1 MFYSKVYIDLNW
13 LKLALYVIAKFS
25 ATQAYS
31 AVILHAPE
39 IFPTHLR
46 FIVLFF
52 VYYFSSNVNYSRSF
66 GYGVCLF
73 SGKLTSVISPII
85 SLYLVS

>member
-1 MFYSKVYIDLNW
+1 LFYSKVYIDLNW

-46 FIVLFF
+46 FIVLFLFIILVLMLIIIGASDMEF
-52 VYYFSSNVNYSRSF
+52 VYFLVN
-66 GYGVCLF
+66 
-73 SGKLTSVISPII
+73 
-85 SLYLVS
+85 